1 MLFAWRVLVSLSPMA
16 KRVPGSVIILVIGM
30 FLIQAVPAP
39 AEELHLT
46 VGVKLWYPRWD
57 IKVGGETF
65 SSDFELMAA
74 PAVGLRWGRYFAGA
88 HLTNGSFTFPLKRG
102 LDIENPAGGPVRQ
115 VEGKADVTQLET
127 GVGYY
132 LIPSFG
138 PYIGYL
144 SQNQEF
150 EFRTNLSEVDRK
162 GKQDLG
168 TVLIGALFN
177 QPTLWPRTAFYA
189 NGAFV
194 GVLSGDVRGGVGE
207 VGFAYAALRAP
218 VSFSAG
224 FKYQDWQY
232 QRGIE
237 VLKGISREKDTFLGL
252 TLGIHYTL
260 D

>member
-1 MLFAWRVLVSLSPMA
+1 MLFAWRVLVSLSPTA
-16 KRVPGSVIILVIGM
+16 KRVPGSVIILVIGV
-30 FLIQAVPAP
+30 FLIGAVPSS

-57 IKVGGETF
+57 INIGGETL
-65 SSDFELMAA
+65 SSHFEGMAA
-74 PAVGLRWGRYFAGA
+74 PAVGLRWGRFFAGA
-88 HLTNGSFTFPLKRG
+88 HLTSGSFTFPLKRG
-102 LDIENPAGGPVRQ
+102 LELENPEGGPDVTQ
-115 VEGKADVTQLET
+115 VSGKADLNQLET

-132 LIPSFG
+132 LTPSFG
-138 PYIGYL
+138 PYVGYL
-144 SQNQEF
+144 SQSQKF
-150 EFRTNLSEVDRK
+150 EFNLGGQVVSGD
-162 GKQDLG
+162 QDLD

-218 VSFSAG
+218 VSFSTG
-224 FKYQDWQY
+224 FKYQDLKY
-232 QRGIE
+232 QSDILILNE
-237 VLKGISREKDTFLGL
+237 NPRERDTFLGL

>member
-1 MLFAWRVLVSLSPMA
+1 M
-16 KRVPGSVIILVIGM
+16 
-30 FLIQAVPAP
+30 Q
-39 AEELHLT
+39 
-46 VGVKLWYPRWD
+46 
-57 IKVGGETF
+57 
-65 SSDFELMAA
+65 A

-88 HLTNGSFTFPLKRG
+88 SLTSGSVTFPLKRG
-102 LDIENPAGGPVRQ
+102 LKLESPQGRISQ
-115 VEGKADVTQLET
+115 VSGKADLTQLET

-132 LIPSFG
+132 VVPWFG
-138 PYIGYL
+138 PYVGYL

-150 EFRTNLSEVDRK
+150 EFATNESALDAK

-194 GVLSGDVRGGVGE
+194 GVLSGDVRGGLAE

-224 FKYQDWQY
+224 FKYQDLRY
-232 QRGIE
+232 QRDSKLILNE
-237 VLKGISREKDTFLGL
+237 NPRDRDTFLGL